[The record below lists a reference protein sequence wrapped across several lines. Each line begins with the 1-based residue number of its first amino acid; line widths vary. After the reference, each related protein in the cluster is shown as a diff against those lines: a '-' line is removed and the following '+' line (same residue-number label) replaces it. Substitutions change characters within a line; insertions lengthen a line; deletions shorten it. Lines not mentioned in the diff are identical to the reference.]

1 MKGESNL
8 GKSKILKAI
17 TSTALACVLT
27 ATSLVSVFA
36 AEGTRTIERSTVQ
49 WAKTVRYNYPKGTD
63 TVQFT
68 QGLGFTMHYFKLNSE
83 SGNLVAP
90 NHLAYCI
97 EPEKGV
103 ELSSSGDII
112 TKDATKNDRYMRLD
126 ASTRRLLN
134 QVLAN
139 GYGNRRLP
147 SSSDSKEAYYYAT
160 QLLVYETVSGIR
172 DVNDFS
178 VHTVDGQGNFQPST
192 YLTGGGSGHPQI
204 STINTA
210 YNNIVEWVKLC
221 LTRPAITNADD
232 NMVFTESNA
241 NNLGMKYNA
250 DTGKYEFTFTDN
262 RGVLRYD
269 YYTDGS
275 NGEKESE
282 LNLKASDISV
292 SNQNVS
298 FSVSKNSAGKCVIKF
313 TSTQP
318 ISKTNPVTIKINH
331 PLFRGY
337 KTLVT
342 NGQGGLMICRG
353 DSSTQ
358 WEQCYARGADV
369 PSYDL
374 YLKLHTVDENIS
386 LQVIKKSADTC
397 LTENNQMYSLEDARF
412 AVYTDRSCSDS
423 SFVCELTSDGLNS
436 DGFAVYNAPQPVPAS
451 KTYYVKEL
459 EAPKGYERSTEIL
472 ELKDSGEKT
481 SAGQKIYRA
490 EFSELPGNDPINII
504 LKKQAAGL
512 VDGSYDPAELAGAQY
527 RMEYFDGFY
536 HTEAELN
543 AAIENGVEALRT
555 WVFQT
560 DTRGFI
566 SYKEEGKVSGPDL
579 YIDAKTQ
586 TPVLPYGTVRIQ
598 EIAPPTSG
606 KYKLSDEVFIR
617 VIDSDDVWTPRVEA
631 DQPPEDVLIAEEQP
645 NTAGLII
652 QKESD
657 DDIVKDL
664 WFRVSG
670 DNGYSKDFKTN
681 DSGKIQVDGLDIM
694 RSSNTL
700 VKYTVTELG
709 VKAADGSYS
718 IPERYIPDKVT
729 QTVTLTQDKPV
740 TVKFIN
746 HLKNGTV
753 TIVKKTFDV
762 ELMNGVKLRL
772 VDKSTGQ
779 QVGDVLT
786 TKNGTAKFAE
796 IPIGNYYVEEIATAA
811 GYSLLK
817 DKVSVTIKGDDSHT
831 LNPTVTLVNTE
842 TPTIP
847 AAGGN
852 NLTVYFLL
860 FGAALLAFGSVIL
873 IRKGRRKE

>member
-8 GKSKILKAI
+8 GKLKILKAI
-17 TSTALACVLT
+17 ASTAIAGVLT
-27 ATSLVSVFA
+27 ASSLTGVFA
-36 AEGTRTIERSTVQ
+36 AEGTRTIDRSTVQ
-49 WAKTVRYNYPKGTD
+49 WAKKISYNYPLGTEAVEFD
-63 TVQFT
+63 E
-68 QGLGFTMHYFKLNSE
+68 GLPFTMHYFKCNDENGDLMS
-83 SGNLVAP
+83 P
-90 NHLAYCI
+90 NHLAFCI

-103 ELSSSGDII
+103 EMYSSGDII
-112 TKDATKNDRYMRLD
+112 SKDATKNDRYMRLSAD
-126 ASTRRLLN
+126 TRRLLN
-134 QVLAN
+134 ELLAN
-139 GYGNRRLP
+139 GYGNRRVP
-147 SSSDSKEAYYYAT
+147 SNSNSNEAYYYAT
-160 QLLVYETVSGIR
+160 QLLVYEVVSGIR

-178 VHTVDGQGNFQPST
+178 VHTVGGQGNFQPSA
-192 YLTGGGSGHPQI
+192 YFTGGGSGHPQI
-204 STINTA
+204 SDINTA
-210 YNNIVEWVKLC
+210 YNQIVEWVRLC

-232 NMVFTESNA
+232 NMVFNESNA
-241 NNLGMKYNA
+241 NNLEMKYN
-250 DTGKYEFTFTDN
+250 DSTGKYEFTFTDN
-262 RGVLRYD
+262 KGVLRYN

-282 LNLKASDISV
+282 LNLKESDISV
-292 SNQNVS
+292 SNQKVS

-318 ISKTNPVTIKINH
+318 IPKTNPVTVKINH

-337 KTLVT
+337 KTLVA

-374 YLKLHTVDENIS
+374 YLKLHTVDENIC

-397 LTENNQMYSLEDARF
+397 LTENNQMYSLEGARF

-459 EAPKGYERSTEIL
+459 EAPKGYERSTEIM
-472 ELKDSGEKT
+472 ELTDSGDRT

-512 VDGSYDPAELAGAQY
+512 ADGSYDPAELAGAQY

-543 AAIENGVEALRT
+543 AAIKNGVEALRT

-598 EIAPPTSG
+598 EIAPPASG

-681 DSGKIQVDGLDIM
+681 NSGKIQVDGLDIM

-729 QTVTLTQDKPV
+729 QTVTLTQDMPV

-746 HLKNGTV
+746 HLKNGSV
-753 TIVKKTFDV
+753 TIVKKTSDG

-772 VDKSTGQ
+772 VDKSTGY

>member
-1 MKGESNL
+1 M

-17 TSTALACVLT
+17 TSMALACVLT
-27 ATSLVSVFA
+27 ATSLAGVFA
-36 AEGTRTIERSTVQ
+36 AEGTRTINRSTVQ
-49 WAKTVRYNYPKGTD
+49 WAKSVSYNYPLGTQ
-63 TVQFT
+63 TVKFDA
-68 QGLGFTMHYFKLNSE
+68 GLEFAMHYFKCNDE
-83 SGNLVAP
+83 SGDLMFP
-90 NHLAYCI
+90 NHLAFCI

-103 ELSSSGDII
+103 EMYSSGDII
-112 TKDATKNDRYMRLD
+112 SKDASKNDRYMRLD
-126 ASTRRLLN
+126 ANTRRLLN
-134 QVLAN
+134 ELLAN

-147 SSSDSKEAYYYAT
+147 SDSNSNEAYYYAT
-160 QLLVYETVSGIR
+160 QLLVYEVVSGIR

-178 VHTVDGQGNFQPST
+178 VHTVDGQGNFQPSA

-210 YNNIVEWVKLC
+210 YNEMVQWTQLC
-221 LTRPAITNADD
+221 LKRPAVNNSSDC
-232 NMVFTESNA
+232 MMFTEKNA
-241 NNLGMKYNA
+241 NNLGMSYNYS
-250 DTGKYEFTFTDN
+250 TGKYEYTFTDN
-262 RGVLRYD
+262 IGVLRYN
-269 YYTDGS
+269 YYTDGT

-282 LNLKASDISV
+282 LNLKASDISA

-298 FSVSKNSAGKCVIKF
+298 FSVSKNSEGKCVIKF

-318 ISKTNPVTIKINH
+318 IPKTNPVTIKINH

-337 KTLVT
+337 KTLVA

-374 YLKLHTVDENIS
+374 YLKLHTVDENIC

-397 LTENNQMYSLEDARF
+397 LTENNQMYSLEGARF

-423 SFVCELTSDGLNS
+423 SLVCELTSDGLNS
-436 DGFAVYNAPQPVPAS
+436 DGFAVYNAPQPVPAT

-459 EAPKGYERSTEIL
+459 EAPKGYERSTEIM
-472 ELKDSGEKT
+472 ELTDSGDRT

-586 TPVLPYGTVRIQ
+586 TPVLPYGTVRIR
-598 EIAPPTSG
+598 EITPPTSG

-617 VIDSDDVWTPRVEA
+617 VIDSDDVWMPRVEA

-694 RSSNTL
+694 RGSDTL
-700 VKYTVTELG
+700 VKYTITELG

-718 IPERYIPDKVT
+718 IPERYIPDKLT

-740 TVKFIN
+740 TVKFVN
-746 HLKNGTV
+746 HLKNGSV
-753 TIVKKTFDV
+753 AIVKKTSDG
-762 ELMNGVKLRL
+762 ELMNGVKFRL
-772 VDKSTGQ
+772 VDKSTGH

-786 TKNGTAKFAE
+786 TKNGTAKFAD

-817 DKVSVTIKGDDSHT
+817 DKVSVTIKGDDNHT

-860 FGAALLAFGSVIL
+860 FGAALLAFGSIIL
-873 IRKGRRKE
+873 IRKGMRQE

>member
-1 MKGESNL
+1 M

-36 AEGTRTIERSTVQ
+36 AEGTRTVERSTVQ

-172 DVNDFS
+172 DTNDFS
-178 VHTVDGQGNFQPST
+178 VHTVGGQGNFHPST
-192 YLTGGGSGHPQI
+192 YLTGGGNGHPQI

-282 LNLKASDISV
+282 LNLKTSDISV

-318 ISKTNPVTIKINH
+318 ISKTNPVTVKINH
-331 PLFRGY
+331 PLYRGY
-337 KTLVT
+337 KTLVA

-397 LTENNQMYSLEDARF
+397 LTENNQMYSLEGARF

-423 SFVCELTSDGLNS
+423 SFVCELTFDGLNS
-436 DGFAVYNAPQPVPAS
+436 DGFAVYNAPQLVPAS
-451 KTYYVKEL
+451 KTYFVKEL
-459 EAPKGYERSTEIL
+459 EAPKGYERSTEVL

-481 SAGQKIYRA
+481 SAGQRIYRA

-536 HTEAELN
+536 HTEAELD
-543 AAIENGVEALRT
+543 AATQNGIEPLRT

-586 TPVLPYGTVRIQ
+586 TPVLPYGTVRIR

-694 RSSNTL
+694 RGSNTL

-746 HLKNGTV
+746 HLKNGSV
-753 TIVKKTFDV
+753 TIVKKTSDGK
-762 ELMNGVKLRL
+762 LMDGVKLRL
-772 VDKSTGQ
+772 VDKSTNQ
-779 QVGDVLT
+779 QIGDVQT
-786 TKNGTAKFAE
+786 TKNGTAKFTD
-796 IPIGNYYVEEIATAA
+796 IPIGNYYVEEIATAS

-817 DKVSVTIKGDDSHT
+817 DKVSVSIKGDDSHT
-831 LNPTVTLVNTE
+831 LNPTVALVNTE

-852 NLTVYFLL
+852 YLTVYILL
-860 FGAALLAFGSVIL
+860 FGSALLAFGSVIL

>member
-172 DVNDFS
+172 DTNDFS
-178 VHTVDGQGNFQPST
+178 VHTVGGQGNFQPST
-192 YLTGGGSGHPQI
+192 YLTGGGSGHPRI

-269 YYTDGS
+269 YYTNGS

-331 PLFRGY
+331 PLYRGY

-423 SFVCELTSDGLNS
+423 SFICELTSDGLNR
-436 DGFAVYNAPQPVPAS
+436 DGFAVYNVPQLVPAS

-536 HTEAELN
+536 HTEAELD
-543 AAIENGVEALRT
+543 AATQNGIEPLRT

-566 SYKEEGKVSGPDL
+566 SYKEGGKVSGPDL

-746 HLKNGTV
+746 HLKNGSV
-753 TIVKKTFDV
+753 TIVKKTSDGK
-762 ELMNGVKLRL
+762 LMDGVKLRL
-772 VDKSTGQ
+772 VDKSTNQ
-779 QVGDVLT
+779 QVGAVQT
-786 TKNGTAKFAE
+786 TKNGTAKFTD
-796 IPIGNYYVEEIATAA
+796 IPIGNYYVEEIATAS

-817 DKVSVTIKGDDSHT
+817 DKVSVSINGDDSHT

-852 NLTVYFLL
+852 YLTVYILL
-860 FGAALLAFGSVIL
+860 FGSALLAFGSVIL